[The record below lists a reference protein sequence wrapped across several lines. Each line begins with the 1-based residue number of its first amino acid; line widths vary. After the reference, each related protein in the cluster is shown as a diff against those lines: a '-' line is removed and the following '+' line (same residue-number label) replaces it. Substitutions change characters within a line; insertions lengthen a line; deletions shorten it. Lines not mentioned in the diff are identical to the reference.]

1 MTVEFS
7 WRLLLF
13 FVVVGALQTALDLIV
28 LGSWR
33 KYVQKR
39 GWRRVWYLV
48 PITLGIIM
56 FFVFPYT
63 VYLRQIEWH
72 PSPLN
77 KFLHKTLAVWY
88 IPKIPIAVLLVAN
101 IMVKWL
107 QTRFNARVVLGL
119 ETALD
124 NLSAIS
130 FRLIW
135 QGFNRRFQAIFSRF
149 LRYISLWNILLRKTH
164 TNSSNASIAPHINEE
179 SQIQSA
185 KNPTVSGFRGISLTS
200 EVNLARRAF
209 LTRTVNMGGYALA
222 AAPVAAL
229 GADALFTL
237 YDFDVQRVAIPI
249 NNLPAQFHGMTIA
262 QLSDIHAGSFF
273 SEQPMQ
279 EVCRIVESLKPDLM
293 LITGD
298 WVNWRAAEL
307 PLVLPQIQRLCAFA
321 ARNARFGLWGCLGNH
336 DHYSSGAA
344 HAEILSTLRGVGVNL
359 LVNQNT
365 TFCIDGAALQL
376 AAIDNVGLRQNYG
389 RLDKALETL
398 SPENPT
404 ILMAHD
410 PTFWDKKIHAKPHET
425 VAGNLLVDL
434 TLSGHTH
441 GGQMGINLFGMDI
454 TPAALMYKQVAG
466 LYADDYSLGQH
477 IYVNRGIGTTG
488 IPIRLGVPPEIT
500 LITLVKA

>member
-7 WRLLLF
+7 WRLILF
-13 FVVVGALQTALDLIV
+13 FVVVGILQTTLDLIV

-39 GWRRVWYLV
+39 GWRKIWYIV
-48 PITLGIIM
+48 PVALGVIM
-56 FFVFPYT
+56 FFVFPFT

-77 KFLHKTLAVWY
+77 KFLHKALAVWY
-88 IPKIPIAVLLVAN
+88 MPKIPFATIILAYRFLH
-101 IMVKWL
+101 WL
-107 QTRFNARVVLGL
+107 QKRFNTRLVIIL
-119 ETALD
+119 EKALD
-124 NLSAIS
+124 TVFVYFRRVKTILNNRVQRLLFLKPVLERFSGKSTKSAS
-130 FRLIW
+130 ET
-135 QGFNRRFQAIFSRF
+135 SREQF
-149 LRYISLWNILLRKTH
+149 DKTL
-164 TNSSNASIAPHINEE
+164 
-179 SQIQSA
+179 IQSPSQA
-185 KNPTVSGFRGISLTS
+185 PAEAFP
-200 EVNLARRAF
+200 VNLARRAF
-209 LTRTVNMGGYALA
+209 LTKTVNVGGYALA

-237 YDFDVQRVAIPI
+237 YDFDVQRVEIPI
-249 NNLPAQFHGMTIA
+249 KNLPAQFNGMTIA

-307 PLVLPQIQRLCAFA
+307 PMILPQIQRLCAFA
-321 ARNARFGLWGCLGNH
+321 TRHARFGLWGCLGNH
-336 DHYSSGAA
+336 DHYSNGAA
-344 HAEILSTLRGVGVNL
+344 HTEILSTLRGVGVNL
-359 LVNQNT
+359 LINQNT
-365 TFCIDGAALQL
+365 TFCVDGAALQL

-398 SPENPT
+398 SPEYPT

-410 PTFWDKKIHAKPHET
+410 PTFWDKKVHAKPHET
-425 VAGNLLVDL
+425 FAGNLLIDL

-441 GGQMGINLFGMDI
+441 GGQMGLNLFGMDI

-466 LYADDYSLGQH
+466 LYADDYGLGQH

-488 IPIRLGVPPEIT
+488 IPLRLGVPPEIT
-500 LITLVKA
+500 MITLVKA